1 MRRCSLILLGTMLLL
16 AGPDSFAQ
24 EVVDRIVARI
34 ENDVIL
40 LSDMREL
47 SHYQMF
53 VDGKSESDEKLLDR
67 LIDQWIV
74 RNEATVSRIAQPSDE
89 DVNRSL
95 ARLKRSFSSQE
106 EFEERRKQSG
116 LSEEDLRRLTK
127 SQLYL
132 SNYLD
137 TRFRPVIQIDDKE
150 IENFYQ
156 TRVIPRAQ
164 SRGQSPPTLEA
175 ARDFI
180 QEALVQRAINEQAD
194 KWLKESRTRVRVENL
209 LQEGQK

>member
-1 MRRCSLILLGTMLLL
+1 MRQYSPILLLTLLL
-16 AGPDSFAQ
+16 TMGRGICAQ

-40 LSDMREL
+40 LSDLRLL

-53 VDGKSESDEKLLDR
+53 LDGKSEGDRKLLDL

-74 RNEATVSRIAQPSDE
+74 RNEATVSRIAQPTEE
-89 DVNRSL
+89 DVDKSL
-95 ARLKRSFSSQE
+95 ARLKRSFSSAE

-116 LSEEDLRRLTK
+116 LSEEDLRKMTR

-137 TRFRPVIQIDDKE
+137 TRFRPAIQIDDKD
-150 IENFYQ
+150 IEDFYQ
-156 TRVIPRAQ
+156 SRVVPRAG
-164 SRGQSPPTLEA
+164 SRGQAPPSREA
-175 ARDFI
+175 SRDFI
-180 QEALVQRAINEQAD
+180 QEVLVQRAINEQAE
-194 KWLKESRTRVRVENL
+194 KWLSESRTRVRVDNL
-209 LQEGQK
+209 LEEGGK

>member
-1 MRRCSLILLGTMLLL
+1 MRRYFPICLGTVLLL
-16 AGPDSFAQ
+16 AGLGGYAQ

-47 SHYQMF
+47 SHYQTF
-53 VDGKSESDEKLLDR
+53 VDGKSESDAKLLDR

-74 RNEATVSRIAQPSDE
+74 RNEATASRIAQPSE
-89 DVNRSL
+89 QDVDKSL
-95 ARLKRSFSSQE
+95 ARLKRSFSSPE
-106 EFEERRKQSG
+106 EFEERGKQSG
-116 LSEEDLRRLTK
+116 LSEEDLRRMTR

-137 TRFRPVIQIDDKE
+137 TRFRPAIQIDDKD
-150 IENFYQ
+150 IEDFYQ

-164 SRGQSPPTLEA
+164 SRGQTPPTLEA
-175 ARDFI
+175 ATDFI
-180 QEALVQRAINEQAD
+180 REALVQRAINEQAD
-194 KWLKESRTRVRVENL
+194 KWLKESRTRVRVDNL
-209 LQEGQK
+209 LEEGQK